1 MASHISYIDL
11 HCDTLMMFAGDGG
24 NLYENEMSV
33 DIARLQ
39 KGNCLA
45 QFFAIWMPDGDGR
58 RELEKKGV
66 CKSLSGELS
75 DTGTM
80 RPLGACRPF

>member
-24 NLYENEMSV
+24 NLYENKMSV
-33 DIARLQ
+33 DIARLR

-45 QFFAIWMPDGDGR
+45 QFFAVWMPDGDGR
-58 RELEKKGV
+58 RELEERRLYRAAASQPRGD
-66 CKSLSGELS
+66 LRRTWG
-75 DTGTM
+75 
-80 RPLGACRPF
+80 